1 LEDLG
6 MSDVTIRSLN
16 KTFGA
21 LEIIPDL
28 NLNVPHGSF
37 TVLVG
42 PSGCGK
48 STLLRIIAGLE
59 QPTRGSIAIG
69 GTDVTY
75 EEPSKRGISMVFQSY
90 ALFPHMTVGQNIDF
104 GMRIAK
110 MPKEERER
118 KVAYAAGVL
127 KLEKLLDR
135 KPSALSGGQRQ
146 RVAIGRSIV
155 RDPKVFLFDEP
166 LSNLDAALRGQMRV
180 ELAELHQRLKATMIY
195 VTHDQVEAMTL
206 ADQIVV
212 MNAGRIEQIGD
223 PLTLYEKPETEF
235 VATFIGSPKM
245 NLIKGAAAQAMGVA
259 TIGIRPEHLDVGDA
273 GTWSA
278 AVRVVEKL
286 GNEAIAYL
294 DSEVGDLTLR
304 LVGTPALKPGDQLKM
319 SPRDGHVHYFDQD
332 GRRVAGPSS

>member
-1 LEDLG
+1 
-6 MSDVTIRSLN
+6 
-16 KTFGA
+16 
-21 LEIIPDL
+21 
-28 NLNVPHGSF
+28 
-37 TVLVG
+37 
-42 PSGCGK
+42 
-48 STLLRIIAGLE
+48 
-59 QPTRGSIAIG
+59 
-69 GTDVTY
+69 
-75 EEPSKRGISMVFQSY
+75 
-90 ALFPHMTVGQNIDF
+90 
-104 GMRIAK
+104 
-110 MPKEERER
+110 
-118 KVAYAAGVL
+118 
-127 KLEKLLDR
+127 
-135 KPSALSGGQRQ
+135 
-146 RVAIGRSIV
+146 
-155 RDPKVFLFDEP
+155 
-166 LSNLDAALRGQMRV
+166 
-180 ELAELHQRLKATMIY
+180 MIY

-245 NLIKGAAAQAMGVA
+245 NLIKGAAAQAMGGA
-259 TIGIRPEHLDVGDA
+259 TIGIRPEHLEVGDA
-273 GTWSA
+273 GKWSA